1 MTILTPRAAATPT
14 QVVTYQTSDTGDPR
28 INITPAQEKRL
39 LAAGV
44 WPRGRRGNKYSSVY
58 HGAHRGLADF
68 SASDIDRI
76 IAGEHAII
84 DVLDKREEK
93 TNG

>member
-1 MTILTPRAAATPT
+1 M
-14 QVVTYQTSDTGDPR
+14 QVVTYETSNPGDPR

-58 HGAHRGLADF
+58 HGAHRAPADF

-76 IAGEHAII
+76 IAGAHAVI
-84 DVLDKREEK
+84 DILDKRE
-93 TNG
+93 G

>member
-1 MTILTPRAAATPT
+1 MTNHNRT
-14 QVVTYQTSDTGDPR
+14 QVVTYETSNTGDPR
-28 INITPAQEKRL
+28 INITPAQEKQL

-58 HGAHRGLADF
+58 HGAHLGRPDF

-76 IAGEHAII
+76 IAGAHAII
-84 DVLDKREEK
+84 DVLYKRE
-93 TNG
+93 G